1 MTKDYQFGSFRS
13 FSTDRLNLNVVRR
26 EGGYINILINI
37 YLCIYI
43 HIFVKHKG
51 LILDKYLYSESKEK
65 VTQNNKEDF
74 SKRWKNHEVHSN
86 FVITFLNFDSL
97 YELPGAATTKYHNLS
112 NLNSRNLFFHNSGG
126 QKVEFKV
133 SAGPCSL

>member
-13 FSTDRLNLNVVRR
+13 FSTDRLNLNVVGR

-74 SKRWKNHEVHSN
+74 SKRW
-86 FVITFLNFDSL
+86 
-97 YELPGAATTKYHNLS
+97 YKYI
-112 NLNSRNLFFHNSGG
+112 
-126 QKVEFKV
+126 E
-133 SAGPCSL
+133 